1 MQFAPMWYKDIHIKE
16 IHGVMKQKKTKNFI
30 TIINIL
36 LLFMLAFIGFNTV
49 EKVLGAKRKSV
60 SVEPLAA
67 KDNTLVRN
75 TSFSSNFALQDYKP
89 VWERNLFNTSQKTLS
104 SPQKQIDLTN
114 IAETDKNI
122 GLKLLGTVVADNPT
136 IKSAI
141 VEYNKDQNIYHEGD
155 TAGNYVIK
163 KILRNNVIIT
173 TENGDRLLAVE
184 SGHADRGKVVLASSS
199 QAAPKAYRRNRSGG
213 RFRTVELPREE
224 IMAAFDDI
232 DQLISKVGT
241 SPYKF
246 GKLAGFKI
254 DSVSDKSILKKIG
267 LRSHDKILALN
278 GKSIKG
284 EHGAFEFFKQISE
297 GKKVTIKFRRRNRTR
312 RIELN
317 PI

>member
-1 MQFAPMWYKDIHIKE
+1 
-16 IHGVMKQKKTKNFI
+16 MKQNKTKSY
-30 TIINIL
+30 IIILNVIL
-36 LLFMLAFIGFNTV
+36 LLLLAFIGFQTV
-49 EKVLGAKRKSV
+49 EKVLSAQMEPVNIKPATAK
-60 SVEPLAA
+60 E
-67 KDNTLVRN
+67 NTSIRN
-75 TSFSSNFALQDYKP
+75 TSFSSNHSVSDYKP
-89 VWERNLFNTSQKTLS
+89 VWKRNLFNTSQKTLS

-122 GLKLLGTVVADNPT
+122 GLKLLGTVVADNPM

-155 TAGNYVIK
+155 AAGSYVIK

-199 QAAPKAYRRNRSGG
+199 QAAPKAYSRNRSGG
-213 RFRTVELPREE
+213 RYKTVELPREE

-241 SPYKF
+241 SPYKY
-246 GKLAGFKI
+246 GKLTGFKI
-254 DSVSDKSILKKIG
+254 GSVPGNSILKKIG
-267 LRSHDKILALN
+267 LRSHDKIIALN
-278 GKSIKG
+278 DKSIDG
-284 EHGAFEFFKQISE
+284 ANGAFKFFEQIAE
-297 GKKVTIKFRRRNRTR
+297 GKKVTIKYRRRNRTR

>member
-1 MQFAPMWYKDIHIKE
+1 MQ
-16 IHGVMKQKKTKNFI
+16 QNKTKSFI
-30 TIINIL
+30 TVLNISL
-36 LLFMLAFIGFNTV
+36 LLLLAFIGFQTV
-49 EKVLGAKRKSV
+49 EKVLGANRKSI

-75 TSFSSNFALQDYKP
+75 TPFSSNSVLPDYKP

-122 GLKLLGTVVADNPT
+122 GLKLLGTVVADNPM

-155 TAGNYVIK
+155 AAGSYVIK

-199 QAAPKAYRRNRSGG
+199 QAAPKAYSRNRSGG

-224 IMAAFDDI
+224 IMAAFNDI
-232 DQLISKVGT
+232 DRLIREVGT
-241 SPYKF
+241 SSYKY
-246 GKLAGFKI
+246 GKLTGFKI
-254 DSVSDKSILKKIG
+254 GSVPDKSILKKIG
-267 LRSHDKILALN
+267 LRNHDKIIALN
-278 GKSIKG
+278 EKSIDG
-284 EHGAFEFFKQISE
+284 ANGAFKFFEQIAE
-297 GKKVTIKFRRRNRTR
+297 GKKVTIKYRRRNRTR

>member
-1 MQFAPMWYKDIHIKE
+1 MQ
-16 IHGVMKQKKTKNFI
+16 QNKTKSFI
-30 TIINIL
+30 TVLNISL
-36 LLFMLAFIGFNTV
+36 LLLLAFIGFQTV
-49 EKVLGAKRKSV
+49 EKVLGANRKSI

-75 TSFSSNFALQDYKP
+75 TPFSSNSVLPDYKP

-122 GLKLLGTVVADNPT
+122 GLKLLGTVLTNVSADRL
-136 IKSAI
+136 AI
-141 VEYNKDQNIYHEGD
+141 IEYNKDQNIYHEGD

-173 TENGDRLLAVE
+173 TENGDRLLALE
-184 SGHADRGKVVLASSS
+184 SGLADRGKIVLTSSS
-199 QAAPKAYRRNRSGG
+199 QVAPKANSRNRSGG
-213 RFRTVELPREE
+213 RFRAVELPQEE

-232 DQLISKVGT
+232 ERLIQKVGT
-241 SPYKF
+241 TPYKF
-246 GKLAGFKI
+246 GKLTGFKI

-278 GKSIKG
+278 DKPIGDK
-284 EHGAFEFFKQISE
+284 GAFQFFEQISK
-297 GKKVTIKFRRRNRTR
+297 GKKVTIKYRRRNRTR

-317 PI
+317 PV